1 MPTILQF
8 RRGTTAQNN
17 AYTGSVGELTIDTT
31 LDAIRVHDGS
41 TAGGFLTNAKEA
53 QYADVAERYH
63 ADAVYEP
70 GTVLVFGGEAEVTE
84 STAKWDKRVIG
95 VVSTAPY
102 CVMNSPHRQPEL
114 TDELHPPV
122 ALLGRVPT
130 KVVGAIRK
138 GDMMVTS
145 DTPGHAEAWRDE
157 GDPRAGSVIGKAV
170 ENTEGEDAGV
180 IEVLI
185 NIGQL

>member
-63 ADAVYEP
+63 ADAVYE
-70 GTVLVFGGEAEVTE
+70 GLVF
-84 STAKWDKRVIG
+84 
-95 VVSTAPY
+95 
-102 CVMNSPHRQPEL
+102 
-114 TDELHPPV
+114 
-122 ALLGRVPT
+122 
-130 KVVGAIRK
+130 KVRWSFCECTFTI
-138 GDMMVTS
+138 
-145 DTPGHAEAWRDE
+145 E
-157 GDPRAGSVIGKAV
+157 GDDGADYVNSESIAEIHVS
-170 ENTEGEDAGV
+170 
-180 IEVLI
+180 
-185 NIGQL
+185 